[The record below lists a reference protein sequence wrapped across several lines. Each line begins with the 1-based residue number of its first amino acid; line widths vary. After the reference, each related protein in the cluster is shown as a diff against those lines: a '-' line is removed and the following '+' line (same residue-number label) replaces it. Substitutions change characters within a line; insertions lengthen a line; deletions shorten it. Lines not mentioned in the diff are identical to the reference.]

1 VSAVP
6 STGLL
11 STGLLTTGLL
21 RDLLVHLGLAALAL
35 ALACLLAL
43 PAAVVRGHRHHGA
56 GDRPR
61 PGVVPVVALAAVL
74 LLLPPPWGG
83 GAPAVVV
90 AVGVLCAP
98 PLFSA
103 AVAGLSVVEPAAVEA
118 LRAAGASERQVVRD
132 VELVLAGPAVAAGV
146 RRAASQALGGVALA
160 GLLGGPGL
168 GAGIARG
175 VAAGDPARYL
185 PAAAALALLG
195 LLAAGLLALVQRAAD
210 PLRRGERARPRRT
223 PVPLP

>member
-1 VSAVP
+1 VS
-6 STGLL
+6 SLL
-11 STGLLTTGLL
+11 DPALL
-21 RDLLVHLGLAALAL
+21 RDLLVHLGVAGLAL
-35 ALACLLAL
+35 ALACVLAL
-43 PAAVVRGHRHHGA
+43 PAAVVRGHRHHGSA
-56 GDRPR
+56 DRSR

-83 GAPAVVV
+83 GTAAVVA

-168 GAGIARG
+168 GARLARG
-175 VAAGDPARYL
+175 VAAGEPVQYL
-185 PAAAALALLG
+185 PAAAALVLAG
-195 LLAAGLLALVQRAAD
+195 LLAAGLLALAERAAD